1 MHLHPFKPIIPDN
14 AKKLLIGTL
23 PPESAPFYY
32 SNSSNTRLWDILT
45 AINEGTPIVG
55 KGGYLFDKNRK
66 IQLLKDLNIGMTDII
81 LEYERAVPKSPS
93 DKDII
98 PKRYNDVLQ
107 LAVKHNIEEFL
118 FVYQS
123 TWKWFIHSQQRLPP
137 VTMGRLTGL
146 FQTGPQATIT
156 HQGKQIKCTLL
167 PSPLSRG
174 TKGLTLA
181 IKLEMYKQYIYA

>member
-1 MHLHPFKPIIPDN
+1 M
-14 AKKLLIGTL
+14 
-23 PPESAPFYY
+23 
-32 SNSSNTRLWDILT
+32 
-45 AINEGTPIVG
+45 PIVG

-123 TWKWFIHSQQRLPP
+123 AWKWFIHSQKGLPP
-137 VTMGRLTGL
+137 VIMGRLTGL
-146 FQTGPQATIT
+146 FLTGPQATIT

-167 PSPLSRG
+167 PSPLGRG